1 MSLFFQVL
9 FQITLKSQITLGLPA
24 AVLSASL
31 ISARFVS
38 DRLDTKLQEEM
49 LTFADSTEKSASFL
63 KSERQAEKICLA
75 AVQSQDEASWD
86 RGLAK
91 DIDRA

>member
-1 MSLFFQVL
+1 
-9 FQITLKSQITLGLPA
+9 
-24 AVLSASL
+24 
-31 ISARFVS
+31 
-38 DRLDTKLQEEM
+38 M